1 MTSPLFEALIA
12 LVQNNEHAE
21 SGGIHCQTR
30 SQDMIKQY
38 IRTEMGTLNV
48 DQPLTSLLKDIT
60 QLIKK
65 HGVGA
70 SASLEQQPHSD
81 DYEVCIYAPVL
92 ETDYAFAER
101 LKQAAQDTQWLEVQ
115 EREALSR
122 LKAKY
127 PDVK

>member
-1 MTSPLFEALIA
+1 
-12 LVQNNEHAE
+12 
-21 SGGIHCQTR
+21 
-30 SQDMIKQY
+30 MIKQY
-38 IRTEMGTLNV
+38 IRTEMGTLYV
-48 DQPLTSLLKDIT
+48 DQPLTSLLEDIT

-65 HGVGA
+65 HGEGA

-81 DYEVCIYAPVL
+81 DYEVCIYALVP
-92 ETDYAFAER
+92 ETDEAFAER
-101 LKQAAQDTQWLEVQ
+101 LRLAALYAQRLEVQ